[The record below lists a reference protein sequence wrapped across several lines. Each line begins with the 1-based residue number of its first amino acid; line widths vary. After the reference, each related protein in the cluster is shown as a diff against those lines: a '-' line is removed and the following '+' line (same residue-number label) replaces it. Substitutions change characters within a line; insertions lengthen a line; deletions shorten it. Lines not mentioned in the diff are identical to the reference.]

1 MSFIFVFVIYLCI
14 FDDESYL
21 FKKKKNL
28 KYLFCEILNKCEK
41 MLECELINTKNEH
54 MGIIW

>member
-1 MSFIFVFVIYLCI
+1 MCHLFLYLLYPCVFLMMKVIYL
-14 FDDESYL
+14 
-21 FKKKKNL
+21 KKINL

-54 MGIIW
+54 MGIIC

>member
-1 MSFIFVFVIYLCI
+1 MMKVIYL
-14 FDDESYL
+14 
-21 FKKKKNL
+21 KKKNNL

-54 MGIIW
+54 MGIIC